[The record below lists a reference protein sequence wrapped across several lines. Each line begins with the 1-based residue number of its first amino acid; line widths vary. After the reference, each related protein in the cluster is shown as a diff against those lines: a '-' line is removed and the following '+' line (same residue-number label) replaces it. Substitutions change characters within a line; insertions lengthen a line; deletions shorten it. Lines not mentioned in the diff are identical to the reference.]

1 MLKPGQPRGI
11 RQSSSCSPRPTF
23 VESDTGWPETLPATQ
38 YSTPPKTR
46 TPLNYG
52 ELVDSY
58 TNFED
63 GQEGSVERAADMM
76 AKLQAA
82 ANLPD
87 LSKVGKGRGNK
98 VKEKQEQLIEKFGE
112 SAKGLGSRGAQP
124 NANQS

>member
-1 MLKPGQPRGI
+1 MAPPEE
-11 RQSSSCSPRPTF
+11 PTLI
-23 VESDTGWPETLPATQ
+23 ESQTGWPATLQATQ
-38 YSTPPKTR
+38 FSTPDRKTK

-52 ELVDSY
+52 ELVEQYIGDA
-58 TNFED
+58 
-63 GQEGSVERAADMM
+63 QEASCEKAHDMM

-87 LSKVGKGRGNK
+87 LSKVGKGRVNK
-98 VKEKQEQLIEKFGE
+98 VKEKQEQLIDKLRE

>member
-1 MLKPGQPRGI
+1 MAPPEE
-11 RQSSSCSPRPTF
+11 PTF
-23 VESDTGWPETLPATQ
+23 VESDTGWPATQ
-38 YSTPPKTR
+38 CSTPPKTR
-46 TPLNYG
+46 TPLNY
-52 ELVDSY
+52 VDSY

-98 VKEKQEQLIEKFGE
+98 VKEKQKQLIDKLRE